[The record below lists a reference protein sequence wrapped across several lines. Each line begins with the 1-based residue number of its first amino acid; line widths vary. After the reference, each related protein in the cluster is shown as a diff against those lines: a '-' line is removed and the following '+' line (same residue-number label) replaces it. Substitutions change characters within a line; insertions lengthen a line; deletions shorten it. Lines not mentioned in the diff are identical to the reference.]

1 MKMEGNTILITG
13 GATGIGLA
21 LTESLL
27 KLGNEVIICGRRED
41 KLIKVQN
48 EHPGL
53 HIRVCDVSDE
63 DSRKSLFK
71 WVTENFKDLNVL
83 INNAGIQRAINL
95 KEGVKGLEGESEIKI
110 NLEATIYLSAL
121 FVQFLESKEE
131 SAIVNVSS
139 GLAITPLAAVPIYCA
154 SKAGVHTYTKCLRS
168 QLSDTNIKVF
178 EVLPPLVISELNM
191 DYRKKV
197 GTTNTGIKAV
207 KCADAIVDGLE
218 KDKFEIQHPALD
230 NLKTS
235 TMEDVDKLFEKMNG
249 PW

>member
-63 DSRKSLFK
+63 ESRKSLFK

-83 INNAGIQRAINL
+83 INNAGIQ
-95 KEGVKGLEGESEIKI
+95 
-110 NLEATIYLSAL
+110 
-121 FVQFLESKEE
+121 
-131 SAIVNVSS
+131 
-139 GLAITPLAAVPIYCA
+139 
-154 SKAGVHTYTKCLRS
+154 
-168 QLSDTNIKVF
+168 
-178 EVLPPLVISELNM
+178 
-191 DYRKKV
+191 
-197 GTTNTGIKAV
+197 
-207 KCADAIVDGLE
+207 
-218 KDKFEIQHPALD
+218 
-230 NLKTS
+230 
-235 TMEDVDKLFEKMNG
+235 
-249 PW
+249 